1 MGAFS
6 VFVGQVLPEI
16 LQGIWRPPQWGT
28 QPQYWSMTVT
38 LPAQQP
44 NPTNNNVNL
53 SPAPPA
59 QSPTTYFFDAM
70 LRADH
75 NHESVMTEHPVQV
88 GPALVDHMY
97 DRPNLVTLE
106 ILMSN
111 VTSGYLVGQ
120 YSSVSSRAVAAF
132 NAFDQIRRSHA
143 PITLATRLFAYQNV
157 QIVDLRATDTYQTAD
172 ALRCIV
178 YFKQIIS
185 ATVSMTT
192 VSGRPNATNSTN
204 EGTKIPAPPSIS
216 TLNGVDSI
224 PTP

>member
-6 VFVGQVLPEI
+6 VLVGEVLPQ
-16 LQGIWRPPQWGT
+16 LLVGVWRPPQWGT
-28 QPQYWSMTVT
+28 QPQYWSMTVA
-38 LPAQQP
+38 LPAQSP
-44 NPTNNNVNL
+44 NPTNNNSNATPTPPST
-53 SPAPPA
+53 SPV
-59 QSPTTYFFDAM
+59 TYYFDAT

-106 ILMSN
+106 VLMSN
-111 VTSGYLVGQ
+111 VTGGYLLGQ

-132 NAFDQIRRSHA
+132 NIFDQIRTSHA
-143 PITLATRLFAYQNV
+143 PITLATRLFAYQNM
-157 QIVDLRATDTYQTAD
+157 QIVNLRAADTNQTAE
-172 ALRCIV
+172 ALRCVI

-192 VSGRPNATNSTN
+192 VSARPNSTNSTN
-204 EGTKIPAPPSIS
+204 EGTKVPAPPSIS
-216 TLNGVDSI
+216 TLNGVDAI